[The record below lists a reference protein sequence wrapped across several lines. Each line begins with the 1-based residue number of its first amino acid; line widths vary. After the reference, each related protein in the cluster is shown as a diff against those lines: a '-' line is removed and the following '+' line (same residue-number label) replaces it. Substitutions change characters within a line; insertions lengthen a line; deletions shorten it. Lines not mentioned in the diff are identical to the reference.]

1 MNYKVKSAL
10 ITTCC
15 FAISIWWLGL
25 HNYSMDEQSYSRDE
39 CAQDLCKIH
48 TDLADRAA
56 RRGDLEAAI
65 KNYSIALGYH
75 RNELILYNKLSLCYA
90 AQGKSEKALEAYFQ
104 AMHLQDELNKSL
116 PADEKPTPALQSLI
130 TTSHK
135 LNMVMVWHGSIHEA
149 LLSPMG
155 KAPRA

>member
-10 ITTCC
+10 ITACC
-15 FAISIWWLGL
+15 FAVSIWWLGL
-25 HNYSMDEQSYSRDE
+25 HNYSMDEQSYSREE

-65 KNYSIALGYH
+65 KNYTIALSYH
-75 RNELILYNKLSLCYA
+75 DNELALYNKLSLCYA
-90 AQGKSEKALEAYFQ
+90 AQGRSEKALETYLI
-104 AMHLQDELNKSL
+104 AMRVNHELDKALSPEKLAADLQHLV
-116 PADEKPTPALQSLI
+116 

-135 LNMVMVWHGSIHEA
+135 LNVATVWHGSIHEA
-149 LLSPMG
+149 LGASMG
-155 KAPRA
+155 SAPRA